1 MTVTALLRRVTISV
15 LFVFVGSSLLDNRN
29 GQLGVTITGVES
41 FAPPLQQGH
50 RRIIDWQRQQQ
61 HQQSQRST
69 RYHNSVQNNSKAAAA
84 PSLSSLAM
92 SSSSPRTD
100 VSVPSQA
107 QCESLGVREW
117 PQQSKKGSW
126 TETLAPGKSLVRY
139 VLEGTGSLKIVTGDG
154 TKPISVKPGTLV
166 EIETG
171 GDTSS
176 SAVQLEWACD
186 ANCSE
191 MILLTP
197 GFEESG
203 VFLGVVAG
211 ILVLFGV
218 LLSGVLG

>member
-1 MTVTALLRRVTISV
+1 MTVTALLCRIIISV

-29 GQLGVTITGVES
+29 GLGVTITGVES
-41 FAPPLQQGH
+41 FAPPLQQG
-50 RRIIDWQRQQQ
+50 RRSKNDWEQQQ
-61 HQQSQRST
+61 QRSQRST
-69 RYHNSVQNNSKAAAA
+69 RHHNSVQDYSKAAA
-84 PSLSSLAM
+84 PSLSSSCLAM
-92 SSSSPRTD
+92 SSSSLRTD

-107 QCESLGVREW
+107 ECESLGVREW

-126 TETLAPGKSLVRY
+126 TETVAPGKSLVRY

-154 TKPISVKPGTLV
+154 TKPISVKPGILV
-166 EIETG
+166 EVETG
-171 GDTSS
+171 GDASS
-176 SAVQLEWACD
+176 SAVELVWACD